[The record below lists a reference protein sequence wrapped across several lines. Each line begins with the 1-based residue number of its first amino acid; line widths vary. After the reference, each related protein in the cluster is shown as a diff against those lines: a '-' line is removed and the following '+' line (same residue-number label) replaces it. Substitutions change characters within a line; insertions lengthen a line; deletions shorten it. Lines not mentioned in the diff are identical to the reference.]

1 MTPQR
6 PHIHR
11 RSPLL
16 VTAAIALTVA
26 FAVLAGA
33 CGSSKSKGG
42 GSTTVPPEK
51 IQLPIEQVRTLLPT
65 VVAHGNNAA
74 AAASSGDF
82 AAATK
87 EADEIE
93 ETWEKVEGT
102 VKARDA
108 NAYVGIEDAQAR
120 IRSGAKDHK
129 ADQVHEGAADQAS
142 LVDTFLAKHG
152 S

>member
-1 MTPQR
+1 MPPQQ

-11 RSPLL
+11 CSPL
-16 VTAAIALTVA
+16 VVSATIALAVVFT
-26 FAVLAGA
+26 VLAGA
-33 CGSSKSKGG
+33 CGSSKSKGD
-42 GSTTVPPEK
+42 GSTTVPPEA

-74 AAASSGDF
+74 AAASSGDL

-93 ETWEKVEGT
+93 ETWAKVEGT

-129 ADQVHEGAADQAS
+129 ADQVRAGAADQAN
-142 LVDTFLAKHG
+142 LVESFLAKYG